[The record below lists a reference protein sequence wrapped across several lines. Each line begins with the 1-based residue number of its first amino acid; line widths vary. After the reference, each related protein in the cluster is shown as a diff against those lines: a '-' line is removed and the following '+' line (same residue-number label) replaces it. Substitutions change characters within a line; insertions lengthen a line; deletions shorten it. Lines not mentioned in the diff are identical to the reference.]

1 MYILWPSI
9 PSRSRHHPTSKSSKT
24 LPMGWHATTWDG
36 ELQTFWWKNE
46 ALIPIK
52 NYHWEKCYS
61 KPWNVGG
68 STNLQTDSHEYLYPT
83 VTIENHFITSS
94 QFCNHF
100 TNLKKPVV
108 FGVLK
113 FLRVCLRCVFLKCS
127 IKQVAPTE
135 IPRCQRHQEKTKTTS
150 HRSYIMNYMT
160 QKFGFFLYMQICIHL
175 LIYLFIFNV
184 YTYIYI
190 YVYIYI

>member
-1 MYILWPSI
+1 MYIYMYIYMYILWPSI

-113 FLRVCLRCVFLKCS
+113 FLRVCLRCVFLSVQSNKLLLPKFPDAS
-127 IKQVAPTE
+127 A
-135 IPRCQRHQEKTKTTS
+135 TKKKRKRLVTVP
-150 HRSYIMNYMT
+150 I
-160 QKFGFFLYMQICIHL
+160 
-175 LIYLFIFNV
+175 
-184 YTYIYI
+184 
-190 YVYIYI
+190 